1 MIIMKI
7 KVTNNF
13 ALVNAIVTNLM
24 LCTMGIVFGII
35 TNSSSILFDGTYSFL
50 MLMFSISIFILIR
63 HSKKAKNLHHYPYGM
78 GKIENLLSFL
88 KLILVIG
95 LGVYFCIDSGI
106 TLEIAVNRPSELPL
120 VPEFEIYIIYIS
132 ICSGISIY
140 AYIIF
145 KLANK
150 NETSDLI
157 KAEAK
162 STLIDFF
169 ITAAIGIALISA
181 ALFVKGE
188 VEYVTKV
195 RTIIDKSILFLL
207 IVGSTPSLIK
217 LLMVNVCTLLDKKSD
232 HVIADQIFKFLDT
245 NQVKEVSI
253 LANPHLTCVMI
264 YTNKKYISELT
275 KSVFE
280 KNEEY
285 ILSLFKE
292 QVFIEYILTE
302 I

>member
-1 MIIMKI
+1 MKI
-7 KVTNNF
+7 KITNDF
-13 ALVNAIVTNLM
+13 ALINAIVTNLL
-24 LCTMGIVFGII
+24 LCTMGILFGIL

-50 MLMFSISIFILIR
+50 MLIFSVSIFILIK
-63 HSKKAKNLHHYPYGM
+63 HSKKSKKLEHYPYGM

-88 KLILVIG
+88 KLVLVLG
-95 LGVYFCIDSGI
+95 LGVYFCIDSGLALY
-106 TLEIAVNRPSELPL
+106 TAVNHPAELPI

-150 NETSDLI
+150 NESSDLI
-157 KAEAK
+157 KAETK

-169 ITAAIGIALISA
+169 ITAAIGIALIAA

-207 IVGSTPSLIK
+207 IVGSTPSLFK
-217 LLMVNVCTLLDKKSD
+217 LLMENIYTLLDKKSD
-232 HVIADQIFKFLDT
+232 HLIANQIYDFLGT
-245 NQVKEVSI
+245 KEIKEVSI
-253 LANPHLTCVMI
+253 LANPHLICVMI
-264 YTNKKYISELT
+264 YTNKKYITKLT
-275 KSVFE
+275 KTVAE
-280 KNEEY
+280 KNKVYISSLFKEKIYIEY
-285 ILSLFKE
+285 ILSN
-292 QVFIEYILTE
+292 I
-302 I
+302 

>member
-1 MIIMKI
+1 MKLKI
-7 KVTNNF
+7 TNNF
-13 ALVNAIVTNLM
+13 ALINAIVTNLL

-50 MLMFSISIFILIR
+50 MLMFSISIFALIK
-63 HSKKAKNLHHYPYGM
+63 HSKKSKNLEHYPYGM

-88 KLILVIG
+88 KLILVLG
-95 LGVYFCIDSGI
+95 LGVYFCIDSGL
-106 TLEIAVNRPSELPL
+106 TLYTAVNHPAELPS
-120 VPEFEIYIIYIS
+120 VPDFEIYIIYIS

-150 NETSDLI
+150 NESSELI
-157 KAEAK
+157 KAETK

-169 ITAAIGIALISA
+169 ITAAIGIALIAA

-188 VEYVTKV
+188 VEYVTSV

-207 IVGSTPSLIK
+207 IIGSTPSLCK
-217 LLMVNVCTLLDKKSD
+217 LLMENIYTLLDKKSD
-232 HVIADQIFKFLDT
+232 HWIADRIFDFLGTDEI
-245 NQVKEVSI
+245 KEVSI

-264 YTNKKYISELT
+264 YTNKKYISKLT
-275 KSVFE
+275 KTVAK
-280 KNEEY
+280 KNEIYISELFKEKVYIEY
-285 ILSLFKE
+285 ILSN
-292 QVFIEYILTE
+292 I
-302 I
+302 